1 MVASLAANEPSALT
15 ALATIC
21 DGIAVKSPS
30 ALTLAHVRSLVD
42 DVVVVDDGAI
52 GEALAVTVET
62 RGPDHRDQA
71 LADLEQRRIH
81 GRVDKDQR

>member
-30 ALTLAHVRSLVD
+30 ALTLAHVRSL
-42 DVVVVDDGAI
+42 
-52 GEALAVTVET
+52 
-62 RGPDHRDQA
+62 R
-71 LADLEQRRIH
+71 
-81 GRVDKDQR
+81 